1 MSIPAPPCTRRHR
14 PRPPGLVAAAAVA
27 ALAVAGLPAA
37 ATAAPAAAGG
47 VATVRAASPV
57 ALTTE
62 GRSADLRL
70 VLSTPTGAALAA
82 PVTVRYATGAGT
94 ATAGADY
101 TPRPAAR

>member
-1 MSIPAPPCTRRHR
+1 
-14 PRPPGLVAAAAVA
+14 
-27 ALAVAGLPAA
+27 
-37 ATAAPAAAGG
+37 

-70 VLSTPTGAALAA
+70 VLSTPTVSA
-82 PVTVRYATGAGT
+82 PVTVRYAAGAGT

-101 TPRPAAR
+101 TATSGTLTFPAGTASGASRTVTVAAAADKTAETRRW